1 MMNEENS
8 AKAKTTELSKFPDW
22 LDKNLIKHF
31 VIPALGIMMVFT
43 VFWYFKEQIYI
54 VFDIDT
60 YLSWHNIL
68 EFSSVV
74 VSIIIFLISWYSYK
88 QTGNQRDIFLGTAFL
103 VVGVVDFMHTLSFP
117 GMPAFISQ
125 NTTNKAIDYWIV
137 ARLIQAAALAGSGF
151 ISTRQQFHRFIRAKL
166 LMGALFLI
174 IATFYVITYL
184 PHLIPE
190 MFVPGEGLTP
200 TKIWLE
206 YSVVFIIFLA
216 IGKYFL
222 IYRQTRTSM
231 VRTLLL
237 GLMFFVFSELSFT
250 LYASAFDI
258 YNLLGHVFKTGTMI
272 LIFQGLFV
280 SSVQEPFIKL
290 KLAEDIARI
299 ERDNLKNIFE
309 AIEDGV
315 YIVNQEYDIQYVNP
329 VLVKD
334 FGPFEGRKCYAYF
347 HDREEVCPWCKTP
360 DVLEGKTVRWEWQSL
375 KNQKTYDLIDTPLM
389 NTDGSISKLEI
400 FRDITERV
408 RAEQKLVNS
417 ENLLNATQRI
427 AGVGGWMWNVENE
440 TMFWTDETYRIHE
453 IDPSEI
459 KAGSNEHIERGAT
472 CYDEK
477 DRPIILEAFQK
488 CVDEGMPYDLVFPF
502 TTVKGNRIWIRTAAQ
517 AEKENGKVVYVLGN
531 IINITERVQIEEN
544 IIKEKEFSEKIIDT
558 SKAIIIGLDKN
569 HKIQLFNKGA
579 EKITGYKR
587 TNVLEKDWFKVFFPD
602 GILDDMEKVWKDS
615 WGQKIHSNINPI
627 LTKNGA
633 ERIVSWQTTGIYE
646 GDDEKNHMLISIGED
661 ITERVQTEELL
672 KESERKLQKILTTVP
687 LGIGLIVDRKLG
699 WSNERM
705 HELLGYPDGG
715 LIGKSAKSIYENEN
729 EYSRAGKIA
738 YEMMSEKGVGE
749 VETQWKRK
757 DNRIFDCLIRIAPLN
772 ISNPAEGNIAVISDI
787 TERKRAEEE
796 LQKYQQQLEL
806 LVEERTAELKKANK
820 ELETFSYSV
829 SHDLRAPLR
838 AIDGFTNILME
849 DYVSKLDDEGKRL
862 GSVLQQSARKMG
874 QLIDDLLAF
883 SRLGR
888 SAMSFSDI
896 EMKKMAKTIYQE
908 ETNPKARK
916 RITFT
921 LADLPNVEG
930 DPAMMRQMWRNLI
943 SNALKFSEHHKQA
956 VISISCQEEE
966 DQVTY
971 CIKDNGAGFNMKY
984 KDKLFTVFQR
994 LHSEKEFEGTGV
1006 GLALVQQII
1015 RRHGGEV
1022 WAEGEVDRGAAFYF
1036 SLPKKRKA

>member
-1 MMNEENS
+1 MNKFLNS
-8 AKAKTTELSKFPDW
+8 LSFKVGAIII
-22 LDKNLIKHF
+22 LVEMIVLT
-31 VIPALGIMMVFT
+31 ALGFVYINRFSHQVDM
-43 VFWYFKEQIYI
+43 QIETQAQLPGLLMNAGLLS
-54 VFDIDT
+54 FD
-60 YLSWHNIL
+60 
-68 EFSSVV
+68 SVSDPTTMRELV
-74 VSIIIFLISWYSYK
+74 GDEVIS
-88 QTGNQRDIFLGTAFL
+88 GM
-103 VVGVVDFMHTLSFP
+103 VVGVNGVVFYSLDPSLLGMDVAEVPGVDAGLFEIDNLQDVVIHNPERVIAVSPIYAADQRTPRFFVYTEISKLGATAEKTDLTNLFVIGSLATMLLTSLVILFSFNQVILKRLSNLVGILKRFET
-117 GMPAFISQ
+117 GDLTIRVQ
-125 NTTNKAIDYWIV
+125 NPNSPDEIGVLQRSTNTAIE
-137 ARLIQAAALAGSGF
+137 A
-151 ISTRQQFHRFIRAKL
+151 RQQSTDLVIHLNRILRAIRNVNQLITQERDLDRL
-166 LMGALFLI
+166 LESAC
-174 IATFYVITYL
+174 
-184 PHLIPE
+184 E
-190 MFVPGEGLTP
+190 RLTE
-200 TKIWLE
+200 TA
-206 YSVVFIIFLA
+206 S
-216 IGKYFL
+216 
-222 IYRQTRTSM
+222 
-231 VRTLLL
+231 
-237 GLMFFVFSELSFT
+237 
-250 LYASAFDI
+250 YASAWI
-258 YNLLGHVFKTGTMI
+258 LL
-272 LIFQGLFV
+272 L
-280 SSVQEPFIKL
+280 
-290 KLAEDIARI
+290 
-299 ERDNLKNIFE
+299 N
-309 AIEDGV
+309 EDGTPSKFSRSDLAGDAFSLADLLEQDELMACIQRV
-315 YIVNQEYDIQYVNP
+315 LAQPEVQVFDNASYLCQNCFMFKKRGPYNALATRLEYEGEIYGVLNVTVLTEYSIDAEEISLFEELAGDISFALYSI
-329 VLVKD
+329 
-334 FGPFEGRKCYAYF
+334 G
-347 HDREEVCPWCKTP
+347 
-360 DVLEGKTVRWEWQSL
+360 LEA
-375 KNQKTYDLIDTPLM
+375 
-389 NTDGSISKLEI
+389 
-400 FRDITERV
+400 ERV
-408 RAEQKLVNS
+408 
-417 ENLLNATQRI
+417 T
-427 AGVGGWMWNVENE
+427 VE
-440 TMFWTDETYRIHE
+440 
-453 IDPSEI
+453 
-459 KAGSNEHIERGAT
+459 
-472 CYDEK
+472 
-477 DRPIILEAFQK
+477 EA
-488 CVDEGMPYDLVFPF
+488 
-502 TTVKGNRIWIRTAAQ
+502 
-517 AEKENGKVVYVLGN
+517 
-531 IINITERVQIEEN
+531 
-544 IIKEKEFSEKIIDT
+544 
-558 SKAIIIGLDKN
+558 
-569 HKIQLFNKGA
+569 
-579 EKITGYKR
+579 
-587 TNVLEKDWFKVFFPD
+587 
-602 GILDDMEKVWKDS
+602 
-615 WGQKIHSNINPI
+615 
-627 LTKNGA
+627 
-633 ERIVSWQTTGIYE
+633 
-646 GDDEKNHMLISIGED
+646 
-661 ITERVQTEELL
+661 L
-672 KESERKLQKILTTVP
+672 KESERNLQKILTTVP
-687 LGIGLIVDRKLG
+687 LGIGLIIDRKLG

-705 HELLGYPDGG
+705 YEMVGYPDGS
-715 LIGKSAKSIYENEN
+715 LIGKSTKTLYENED
-729 EYSRAGKIA
+729 EYNRVDKIV
-738 YEMMSEKGVGE
+738 YEMMSEKRIGE

>member
-31 VIPALGIMMVFT
+31 VIPALGMMMVFT

-88 QTGNQRDIFLGTAFL
+88 QTGNQRELFLGTAFL
-103 VVGVVDFMHTLSFP
+103 VVGVIDFMHTLSFP

-137 ARLIQAAALAGSGF
+137 ARLIQAAALTGSGF

-206 YSVVFIIFLA
+206 YSVVFIILLA
-216 IGKYFL
+216 IGKYIL

-280 SSVQEPFIKL
+280 SSVQEPFIRL
-290 KLAEDIARI
+290 KLAEDIVRI

-315 YIVNQEYDIQYVNP
+315 YIVNQQYDIQYVNP

-347 HDREEVCPWCKTP
+347 HDREDICPWCKIA
-360 DVLEGKTVRWEWQSL
+360 DILEGKTVRWEWQSL
-375 KNQKTYDLIDTPLM
+375 KNQKTYDLIDTPLK
-389 NTDGSISKLEI
+389 NPDGSISKLEI

-408 RAEQKLVNS
+408 RVEQKLVNS
-417 ENLLNATQRI
+417 KNLLNATQRI
-427 AGVGGWMWNVENE
+427 AGVGGWMWNAENKS
-440 TMFWTDETYRIHE
+440 MFWTDETYRIHE
-453 IDPSEI
+453 IDPLEI
-459 KAGSNEHIERGAT
+459 EAGSNEHIERGAE

-477 DRPIILEAFQK
+477 DRPIILDAFQK
-488 CVDEGMPYDLVFPF
+488 CADEGMPYDLVFPF

-517 AEKENGKVVYVLGN
+517 AEEENGEVVRVIGN
-531 IINITERVQIEEN
+531 IIDITERVQAEEN
-544 IIKEKEFSEKIIDT
+544 LVKEKEFSEKLIDT
-558 SKAIIIGLDKN
+558 SKAIIVGLDKN

-587 TNVLEKDWFKVFFPD
+587 TNVLGKDWFKEFFPA
-602 GILDDMEKVWKDS
+602 GLHNEMEEVWKDS
-615 WGQKIHSNINPI
+615 WGQKMHSYINPI
-627 LTKNGA
+627 ITKNGA
-633 ERIVSWQTTGIYE
+633 ERIISWQTTGFYE
-646 GDDEKNHMLISIGED
+646 GDDEKNHLLLSIGED
-661 ITERVQTEELL
+661 ITERKIAEDELSKSRQQLRELTRYLQDAREEERTHMAREIHDELGQMLTALTMDLAWMSKRLPPDTPILAEKIIMMTKLVNETIQMVQRIATELRPGLLDDLGLTAALEWQTQEFAERSEITCELHVPEDAITL
-672 KESERKLQKILTTVP
+672 NRDLDTTLFRIFQETLSNIARHANATSVRVELEADPDEVTLTIQDDGVGITDSKLTDTTS
-687 LGIGLIVDRKLG
+687 L
-699 WSNERM
+699 
-705 HELLGYPDGG
+705 G
-715 LIGKSAKSIYENEN
+715 LIGVRE
-729 EYSRAGKIA
+729 RA
-738 YEMMSEKGVGE
+738 
-749 VETQWKRK
+749 R
-757 DNRIFDCLIRIAPLN
+757 
-772 ISNPAEGNIAVISDI
+772 
-787 TERKRAEEE
+787 
-796 LQKYQQQLEL
+796 
-806 LVEERTAELKKANK
+806 
-820 ELETFSYSV
+820 
-829 SHDLRAPLR
+829 
-838 AIDGFTNILME
+838 
-849 DYVSKLDDEGKRL
+849 
-862 GSVLQQSARKMG
+862 
-874 QLIDDLLAF
+874 
-883 SRLGR
+883 
-888 SAMSFSDI
+888 
-896 EMKKMAKTIYQE
+896 
-908 ETNPKARK
+908 
-916 RITFT
+916 
-921 LADLPNVEG
+921 
-930 DPAMMRQMWRNLI
+930 
-943 SNALKFSEHHKQA
+943 
-956 VISISCQEEE
+956 
-966 DQVTY
+966 
-971 CIKDNGAGFNMKY
+971 FN
-984 KDKLFTVFQR
+984 
-994 LHSEKEFEGTGV
+994 
-1006 GLALVQQII
+1006 
-1015 RRHGGEV
+1015 GGEV
-1022 WAEGEVDRGAAFYF
+1022 TIQGIPDQGTTVVVRIPRLSEDG
-1036 SLPKKRKA
+1036 SRK